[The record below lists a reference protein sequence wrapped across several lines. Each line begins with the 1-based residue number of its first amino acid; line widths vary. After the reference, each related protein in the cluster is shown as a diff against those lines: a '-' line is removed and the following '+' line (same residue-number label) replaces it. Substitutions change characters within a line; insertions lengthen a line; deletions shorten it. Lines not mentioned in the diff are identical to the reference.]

1 MGANILKADI
11 ALIEG
16 DLDRAEVIYRA
27 VAKMFPTSPSTLLK
41 LGFLEEKRNNPQ
53 KAIEIYQTTL
63 KLDRSSFTAIKRLAT
78 IWAKTKGIDAAV
90 ENLQTLKNESSKD
103 QTLFNVMLG
112 SLYTAKLA
120 ENPDSA
126 AIARKHFEDALAED
140 PNMLS
145 AYFGLAR
152 LDAIS
157 EDFEAA
163 ETRYSEIVKR
173 QPKHIPSR
181 MLLAISQERL
191 SKYKEAADS
200 YREILKVAPRF
211 GPALNNL
218 AWILAE
224 ELNQDL
230 NEAQRLAEMAKEEQ
244 PIEPAVADTLGWIY
258 HKQGNSRSAIA
269 LIEEAVQVGREH
281 QELHP
286 EILYHLGVVRKAV
299 GDIEGAKSALEE
311 SLKVGGDSF
320 NKADEIKALL
330 GSL

>member
-1 MGANILKADI
+1 
-11 ALIEG
+11 
-16 DLDRAEVIYRA
+16 
-27 VAKMFPTSPSTLLK
+27 
-41 LGFLEEKRNNPQ
+41 
-53 KAIEIYQTTL
+53 
-63 KLDRSSFTAIKRLAT
+63 
-78 IWAKTKGIDAAV
+78 
-90 ENLQTLKNESSKD
+90 
-103 QTLFNVMLG
+103 
-112 SLYTAKLA
+112 
-120 ENPDSA
+120 
-126 AIARKHFEDALAED
+126 
-140 PNMLS
+140 
-145 AYFGLAR
+145 
-152 LDAIS
+152 
-157 EDFEAA
+157 
-163 ETRYSEIVKR
+163 
-173 QPKHIPSR
+173 
-181 MLLAISQERL
+181 
-191 SKYKEAADS
+191 
-200 YREILKVAPRF
+200 
-211 GPALNNL
+211 L